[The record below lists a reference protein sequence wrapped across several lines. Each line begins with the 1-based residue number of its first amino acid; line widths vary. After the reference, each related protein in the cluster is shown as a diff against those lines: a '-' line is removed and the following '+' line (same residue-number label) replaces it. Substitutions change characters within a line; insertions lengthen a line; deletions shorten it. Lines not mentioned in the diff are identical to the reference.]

1 MARDYEQYCGLA
13 TGLDVVGERWTL
25 LIVRELLFG
34 PKRFT
39 DLEAGLPG
47 IPPSL
52 LSARLKELQ
61 SAGVLS
67 RELLPPP
74 AGSTVY
80 RLTDAGKELEEAL
93 YALARWGVRF
103 GRKPRK
109 RDAARA
115 EWAVFAFHSLF
126 RPDAAEGVH
135 DVYELRLDAG
145 TFRLVVDD
153 GVLQVGEPSDSR
165 ADVTLTG
172 DMATVLFTIMGRLP
186 AKEAVGRGEL
196 EVEGDP
202 KALDRLL
209 KIFRLE
215 VPETEPTPETRRS
228 A

>member
-1 MARDYEQYCGLA
+1 MGRDYEQYCGLA
-13 TGLDVVGERWTL
+13 TGLDVVGDRWTL

-39 DLEAGLPG
+39 DLETGLPG

-52 LSARLKELQ
+52 LSARLKELH
-61 SAGVLS
+61 SAGLLA
-67 RELLPPP
+67 REVLPPP

-103 GRKPRK
+103 GRRPRK
-109 RDAARA
+109 SDAARP

-126 RPDAAEGVH
+126 RPEAAEGVH
-135 DVYELRLDAG
+135 DVYELRLREG
-145 TFRLVVDD
+145 TFRLAVEN
-153 GVLQVGEPSDSR
+153 GVLEVGGASGSS

-172 DMATVLFTIMGRLP
+172 DMTTVLFTLMGRIP
-186 AKEAVGRGEL
+186 AKEAVREGKLEIRGDE
-196 EVEGDP
+196 
-202 KALDRLL
+202 KAVDRLL
-209 KIFRLE
+209 KVFRLE
-215 VPETEPTPETRRS
+215 APAAEPNHVRRRS